1 MNNRIVIVRN
11 LCIALLAMTFASAS
25 LYSQDRPMQ
34 NIAMEMSE
42 RFELEIGA
50 LRDSVACLREENDR
64 LHKEL
69 SKASKVV
76 EGERDERK
84 RLTKET
90 QKLVDELK
98 EANGRMSEKL
108 KPYDDK
114 IKSQRRELAIRDS
127 LIVVYKDS
135 VSYFHSVIL
144 RNETLLADLSGVR
157 NQRVKELLVAENS
170 YMSVPYSQVDT
181 SHISDVVAT
190 CEMLKDPRTDSLKTE
205 FRQLLQKKNI
215 YDSLMRALEEPYDS
229 LSVSERLSTAEAIYN
244 NSSEAQKTE
253 IDSVRTLVLK
263 YKVCN
268 EKYPTEIIKFI
279 ADFMRDY
286 RTDDTDFET
295 AYSGARY
302 VLNMKRIKSRYNDY
316 IAPIPYLVRRFDEY
330 KSALLAHPKEKP
342 ELEKELNID

>member
-50 LRDSVACLREENDR
+50 LRDSVACLREDNDR
-64 LHKEL
+64 LSRTLSGTSNTIDALRKE
-69 SKASKVV
+69 V
-76 EGERDERK
+76 K
-84 RLTKET
+84 RL
-90 QKLVDELK
+90 
-98 EANGRMSEKL
+98 
-108 KPYDDK
+108 KPHDDI

-205 FRQLLQKKNI
+205 FIQLLQKKNI

>member
-1 MNNRIVIVRN
+1 
-11 LCIALLAMTFASAS
+11 
-25 LYSQDRPMQ
+25 
-34 NIAMEMSE
+34 MEMSE

-50 LRDSVACLREENDR
+50 LRDSVACLREDNDR
-64 LHKEL
+64 LSRTLSGTSNTIDALRKE
-69 SKASKVV
+69 V
-76 EGERDERK
+76 K
-84 RLTKET
+84 RL
-90 QKLVDELK
+90 
-98 EANGRMSEKL
+98 
-108 KPYDDK
+108 KPHDDI

-205 FRQLLQKKNI
+205 FIQLLQKKNI

>member
-64 LHKEL
+64 LSRTLSGTSNTIDALRKE
-69 SKASKVV
+69 V
-76 EGERDERK
+76 K
-84 RLTKET
+84 RL
-90 QKLVDELK
+90 
-98 EANGRMSEKL
+98 
-108 KPYDDK
+108 KPHDDI

-205 FRQLLQKKNI
+205 FIQLLQKKNI